1 MNGAATDDAEPTILH
16 VDLDAFYASV
26 EQLEN
31 PDLRGQPVIVGGLGP
46 RGVVAAA
53 SYEAR
58 PYGVQSAMP
67 MAHARRACPDGVFIA
82 PRFDAYQAASR
93 NVMAILRAFTP
104 IVEPIALDEAFLD
117 VSGARRLHGAAPDI
131 ATAIRAR
138 VHAETG
144 LTASVGVA
152 TTKMV
157 AKIASDLAKPDGVLV
172 VEAGRELDFLHP
184 LGVER
189 LWGVGPATRR
199 RLDRLGVQTI
209 GELAALSEENLVA
222 SLGGAHGRHL
232 HALAWN
238 RDPRP
243 VEPVRHAKSMGHEE
257 TFARDVADREVLR
270 REIVRLADRVG
281 QRLRAAAHAGRTIQL
296 KLRYGDFRTITR
308 SRTLADPTDLGGD
321 IARVANSLL
330 EGVDITEGVRLIGV
344 SVQQLEPVAV
354 VQGTLPLPLAARDD
368 TDADER
374 RASKRGAVEAS
385 VDRIRRRFGDDAVV
399 PARIAGT
406 EDHRTPWGP
415 DADAEGDD
423 TVRTTR
429 RP

>member
-1 MNGAATDDAEPTILH
+1 MFVEPAELATRLEQCHPWVAEPIVEWLEGRWGPDDARTYHYEVRGRQVNGAATDDAEPTILH

-58 PYGVQSAMP
+58 PYGVHSAMP

-82 PRFDAYQAASR
+82 PRFEAYQAASR

-172 VEAGRELDFLHP
+172 VEA
-184 LGVER
+184 
-189 LWGVGPATRR
+189 
-199 RLDRLGVQTI
+199 
-209 GELAALSEENLVA
+209 
-222 SLGGAHGRHL
+222 
-232 HALAWN
+232 
-238 RDPRP
+238 
-243 VEPVRHAKSMGHEE
+243 
-257 TFARDVADREVLR
+257 
-270 REIVRLADRVG
+270 
-281 QRLRAAAHAGRTIQL
+281 
-296 KLRYGDFRTITR
+296 
-308 SRTLADPTDLGGD
+308 
-321 IARVANSLL
+321 
-330 EGVDITEGVRLIGV
+330 
-344 SVQQLEPVAV
+344 
-354 VQGTLPLPLAARDD
+354 
-368 TDADER
+368 
-374 RASKRGAVEAS
+374 
-385 VDRIRRRFGDDAVV
+385 
-399 PARIAGT
+399 
-406 EDHRTPWGP
+406 
-415 DADAEGDD
+415 
-423 TVRTTR
+423 
-429 RP
+429 